1 MKILLSSI
9 ISFVIGFVSAFII
22 SKFGFKLGL
31 TDIPNERSAHDKPV
45 PKGGGIGIPIAV
57 ALTTFLFTNTL
68 YLPVGLTLILS
79 SIALINDRIELS
91 VNLRLGS
98 IFFCGIVLI
107 LVCKK
112 EFIFYIYDHYS
123 IIVTILLTIFLT
135 VFVIATT
142 NFFNFMDGIN
152 GIAGFESLIS
162 FCFLGFFAL
171 YFKNLPEIAMIAL
184 SVAIASLGFLLLNF
198 PKAKVFMGDVGSIFI
213 GFFFAGIIIY
223 LVSNIKEFLLLTLF
237 QSVFYIDAIS
247 TILIRFLNKENIF
260 KAHKKHLYQKLVH
273 NAGWPHS
280 KVTIYFGIA
289 QTFIGF
295 FGLILFRFDILFLII
310 FWVIIIMFYWGI
322 LISSNLLK
330 PKKICQ

>member
-1 MKILLSSI
+1 M
-9 ISFVIGFVSAFII
+9 
-22 SKFGFKLGL
+22 
-31 TDIPNERSAHDKPV
+31 
-45 PKGGGIGIPIAV
+45 
-57 ALTTFLFTNTL
+57 
-68 YLPVGLTLILS
+68 Y
-79 SIALINDRIELS
+79 
-91 VNLRLGS
+91 
-98 IFFCGIVLI
+98 VLI
-107 LVCKK
+107 
-112 EFIFYIYDHYS
+112 
-123 IIVTILLTIFLT
+123 
-135 VFVIATT
+135 
-142 NFFNFMDGIN
+142 
-152 GIAGFESLIS
+152 
-162 FCFLGFFAL
+162 LGFFAL
-171 YFKNLPEIAMIAL
+171 IFKNLPAISLLAF
-184 SVAIASLGFLLLNF
+184 SVSAASAGFLLLNF

-273 NAGWPHS
+273 YSGWPHS

-330 PKKICQ
+330 PKISIKNRAEL

>member
-1 MKILLSSI
+1 M
-9 ISFVIGFVSAFII
+9 
-22 SKFGFKLGL
+22 
-31 TDIPNERSAHDKPV
+31 
-45 PKGGGIGIPIAV
+45 
-57 ALTTFLFTNTL
+57 
-68 YLPVGLTLILS
+68 Y
-79 SIALINDRIELS
+79 
-91 VNLRLGS
+91 
-98 IFFCGIVLI
+98 VLI
-107 LVCKK
+107 
-112 EFIFYIYDHYS
+112 
-123 IIVTILLTIFLT
+123 
-135 VFVIATT
+135 
-142 NFFNFMDGIN
+142 
-152 GIAGFESLIS
+152 
-162 FCFLGFFAL
+162 LGFFAL
-171 YFKNLPEIAMIAL
+171 IFKNLPAISLLAF
-184 SVAIASLGFLLLNF
+184 SVSAASAGFLLLNF

-273 NAGWPHS
+273 YSGWPHS

-322 LISSNLLK
+322 LILSNLLK